1 MLIQQIS
8 PTKTINEASHPLKLD
23 LEQLYTDYDPTYK
36 ALWCTFKSKPIP
48 AFTPT
53 LLQNIRRLQDTIAQ
67 YCSEMPK
74 HKPHYLIWMSDNPN
88 VFSLG
93 LDLKHIH
100 DLIIHRDEENLDQY
114 LQTCIDV
121 LYINLMKLDISPL
134 ITITL
139 LRGKAYG
146 GGFEAALSSD
156 IVVAEKNALCS
167 FPEIRYNLLPS
178 LGTLNMLLRR
188 YSPSII
194 DPLIFEGK
202 HINTDQ
208 LARMGLAHEVVM
220 EGSGKEFILKKLQQI
235 HSRHSLYA
243 SIYKTKNTITNVTF
257 NELEEFRKEWI
268 KTALRLKP
276 EHLQRICRFA
286 NAQKKMLGMRK

>member
-1 MLIQQIS
+1 MLINQVS
-8 PTKTINEASHPLKLD
+8 SKTHITASHPLKLD
-23 LEQLYTDYDPTYK
+23 LEQLYTEYDPTYR
-36 ALWCTFKSKPIP
+36 ALWCTLKSNPIP

-53 LLQNIRRLQDTIAQ
+53 LLQNIRCMQDTIAQ
-67 YCSEMPK
+67 YCFEMPK
-74 HKPHYLIWMSDNPN
+74 HKPHYLIWMSDNSS

-93 LDLKHIH
+93 LDLTHIH
-100 DLIIHRDEENLDQY
+100 DLIIRKDEENLDQY

-156 IVVAEKNALCS
+156 IVIAEKNTLCS

-208 LARMGLAHEVVM
+208 LSKMGLAHEVIS
-220 EGSGKEFILKKLQQI
+220 EGTGEEFILKKLQQI
-235 HSRHSLYA
+235 NSRHSLYA
-243 SIYKTKNTITNVTF
+243 SIYKTKNAITNVTF
-257 NELEEFRKEWI
+257 NELETFRKEWVQ
-268 KTALRLKP
+268 TALSLKP
-276 EHLQRICRFA
+276 QHLQRICRFA
-286 NAQKKMLGMRK
+286 TAQKRIFEFKK